1 MSPCRAQDPR
11 PPFTA
16 SLVLGSY
23 LCFLALDC
31 ECTQGSSIP
40 TQLCAFSPRST
51 AGTLEPLLSPC
62 PVWVFISR
70 VCIGASLQC
79 SWWLLLTPAAV
90 HGVSRAFTYS
100 SVGFPFTDLLFL
112 WASVVWPGDHQ
123 ESAHPPLTCARNS
136 GGTHTSHLF
145 RLWQQNQREAGGP
158 VGALGFELG
167 PFEPRI
173 SKCIV
178 IPVPWIVRFM

>member
-1 MSPCRAQDPR
+1 MLLCRAQDPR

-16 SLVLGSY
+16 SLVLASH

-40 TQLCAFSPRST
+40 TQLCAFSPGST
-51 AGTLEPLLSPC
+51 AGTLEPLLSSC

-90 HGVSRAFTYS
+90 HGVSRAFTCS

-112 WASVVWPGDHQ
+112 SASVVWPGDHQ
-123 ESAHPPLTCARNS
+123 GVCTPTTYLCQKLWRHPPLP
-136 GGTHTSHLF
+136 
-145 RLWQQNQREAGGP
+145 P
-158 VGALGFELG
+158 VEVVAASVQVGCGNK
-167 PFEPRI
+167 
-173 SKCIV
+173 SN
-178 IPVPWIVRFM
+178 PV

>member
-123 ESAHPPLTCARNS
+123 ESALARALCPRS
-136 GGTHTSHLF
+136 ALSAPRAGRGLRRVAAGPAGSHGGG
-145 RLWQQNQREAGGP
+145 RRGQAGA
-158 VGALGFELG
+158 ALGKG
-167 PFEPRI
+167 AR
-173 SKCIV
+173 
-178 IPVPWIVRFM
+178 

>member
-1 MSPCRAQDPR
+1 VSPCRAQDPR

-145 RLWQQNQREAGGP
+145 RLWQPLCRLDVEIKATLCENA
-158 VGALGFELG
+158 VL
-167 PFEPRI
+167 I
-173 SKCIV
+173 SL
-178 IPVPWIVRFM
+178 